1 MTQPPQTPKHPRAA
15 ADVPS
20 APGGERSAAESLSLD
35 RDSALPLYAQV
46 KRRLQ
51 AIIQT
56 ETLPDG
62 RFYSDQEVCAMF
74 GVSRFTVRQAIQELV
89 AQGLLRRVQGQGT
102 FVNTDKFDEIFGPQ
116 MDFKHQWERS
126 GRPLSFRLH
135 RYALLPCPEDMAFH
149 LGVGAGQKV
158 LQIER
163 ERLGGGA
170 TVSYDYRYIHPDFA
184 GSITEPEALQH
195 SLLDLLAR
203 RVSLSHAQNRMEA
216 ALAGP
221 EMGRLLGVPPSSP
234 VMVRELVYFCKD
246 GLPAM
251 AGRSYS
257 PGKAVRHTF
266 TVALSGAEFGAS
278 PAAGTSHQMSV
289 EVED

>member
-1 MTQPPQTPKHPRAA
+1 MTQPTNPKRPRAG
-15 ADVPS
+15 ADVPP
-20 APGGERSAAESLSLD
+20 APAALSVERVAATQSLSLD

-56 ETLPDG
+56 ESLPDG

-89 AQGLLRRVQGQGT
+89 TQGLLRRVQGQGT

-116 MDFKHQWERS
+116 MDFQHQWERS
-126 GRPLSFRLH
+126 GRPLSFKLH
-135 RYALLPCPEDMAFH
+135 RFALLPCPQDMAFH
-149 LGVGAGQKV
+149 LGVCAGQKV

-163 ERLGGGA
+163 ERQSGGA
-170 TVSYDYRYIHPDFA
+170 IVSYDYRYIHPDFA
-184 GSITEPEALQH
+184 GSITEPEALNH

-203 RVSLSHAQNRMEA
+203 RVSLSHAKNRLEA

-221 EMGRLLGVPPSSP
+221 EMGRLLGVPASSP
-234 VMVRELVYFCKD
+234 VMVRELVYFGKD

-257 PGKAVRHTF
+257 PGKSVRHAF
-266 TVALSGAEFGAS
+266 TVALSGSDFDAGA
-278 PAAGTSHQMSV
+278 THEMTV
-289 EVED
+289 EVHD